1 MIVNILRSL
10 ATTLSVSGTCALVG
24 WSLDYDFWRIFAL
37 ITAIQF
43 VSFWVFNS
51 ILQHIKQV
59 KMTQLENERIAE
71 YTKQSITAEC
81 AYCKTSNMIP
91 LRVNNDNDFDCTNCN
106 KPNAVYIGITVTQK
120 TNPMNVD
127 SLAINTLNPDER
139 SAIEYLDRDGV

>member
-81 AYCKTSNMIP
+81 AYCKTSNLIP
-91 LRVNNDNDFDCTNCN
+91 LRVNNANDFDCTNCN
-106 KPNAVYIGITVTQK
+106 KPNAIYIGITVTQK

>member
-10 ATTLSVSGTCALVG
+10 AITLSVSGTCALVG
-24 WSLDYDFWRIFAL
+24 WSLDYDFWRVFAL
-37 ITAIQF
+37 VTAIQF
-43 VSFWVFNS
+43 VSFWLFNS
-51 ILQHIKQV
+51 VLQHIKQV

-81 AYCKTSNMIP
+81 AYCKTANLIP
-91 LRVNNDNDFDCTNCN
+91 LRVDSDNDFECTNCS

-139 SAIEYLDRDGV
+139 SAIEYFDRDGV

>member
-10 ATTLSVSGTCALVG
+10 AITLAISGTCASVG
-24 WSLDYDFWRIFAL
+24 WSLDYNFWKIFAL

-43 VSFWVFNS
+43 VGFWIFNT
-51 ILQHIKQV
+51 IIQHIKQV

-81 AYCKTSNMIP
+81 AYCKTPNLIP
-91 LRVNNDNDFDCTNCN
+91 LRVDSDNDFDCTNCN
-106 KPNAVYIGITVTQK
+106 KPNAIYIGITVTQK

-139 SAIEYLDRDGV
+139 SAIEYFDRDGV